1 MLIQNDKNAIT
12 RMFSEAYKGGLQY
25 GNNVILEIQR
35 YSASKMQRD
44 IQSMLSKFGS
54 HGKKYE

>member
-1 MLIQNDKNAIT
+1 
-12 RMFSEAYKGGLQY
+12 MFSEAYKGGLQY